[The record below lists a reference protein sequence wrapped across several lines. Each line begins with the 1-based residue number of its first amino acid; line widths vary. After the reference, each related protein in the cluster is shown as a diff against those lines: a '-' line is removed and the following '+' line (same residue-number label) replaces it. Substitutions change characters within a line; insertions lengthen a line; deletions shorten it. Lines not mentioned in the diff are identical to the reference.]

1 MSDRVKSDD
10 EDFTELPSTNALAVL
25 ALLATVPMTAY
36 GIAEQTE
43 RALGFYWSVSRRLLL
58 GEPKRLA
65 ARGLVEDLPPE
76 PGSRAK
82 RRWGATDAGRA
93 ALQRWLARDVAPT
106 EMASELGL
114 RMIFADQADLATLR
128 RQFLVRRAQILADTR
143 GGIEFADAY
152 LQGKG
157 PFPQR
162 IHIVATTLAMLWE
175 QVRGEL
181 RAIDRGLEIID
192 EWESTTTAVPERD
205 LRLMDAM
212 RQQMV
217 DEVARLERL
226 ERFDAEPNGGPA
238 GL

>member
-1 MSDRVKSDD
+1 MSEAVKSED

-65 ARGLVEDLPPE
+65 ARGLVEELPPE

-82 RRWGATDAGRA
+82 RRWGATEAGRA
-93 ALQRWLARDVAPT
+93 ALRRWLERDVAPT
-106 EMASELGL
+106 ELASELGL
-114 RMIFADQADLATLR
+114 RMIFADQADVASLR
-128 RQFLVRRAQILADTR
+128 RQFLVRRSQILEQSRWGVEVADGYVR
-143 GGIEFADAY
+143 GE
-152 LQGKG
+152 G

-162 IHIVATTLAMLWE
+162 LHVVAATLAMLWE
-175 QVRGEL
+175 QVTGEL
-181 RAIDRGLEIID
+181 RAIERGLEIID
-192 EWESTTTAVPERD
+192 GWSSTTTPVPERD
-205 LRLMDAM
+205 LELM
-212 RQQMV
+212 RQMR
-217 DEVARLERL
+217 DRIGEEVARLEELQR
-226 ERFDAEPNGGPA
+226 RDGEPIGGPA